1 MKRQPARRGGENNP
15 SVIKLSRVLVTYH
28 VNANHSLVY
37 FKMRKTSPQLWVGSD
52 LVSVKLV
59 LHICEVCSPPTIH
72 FLPVLSKCEQ
82 QKHVKKKN
90 WKSSCAFCPVSNIYL
105 CFSHKIK
112 FIFEDVNIYS
122 FFLWSHCEWK
132 KCVLADSH
140 TLVTIKL
147 GWLNIHHRNRAAWLI
162 SVVS

>member
-1 MKRQPARRGGENNP
+1 MKRQPARRGGENNL

-28 VNANHSLVY
+28 VNANHNLVY

-59 LHICEVCSPPTIH
+59 LHICEVCSPPAIH

-82 QKHVKKKN
+82 QKHLKKKH
-90 WKSSCAFCPVSNIYL
+90 WKSSYAFCPVSNIYL
-105 CFSHKIK
+105 CFSYKIK

-122 FFLWSHCEWK
+122 FFLWSHWVKEVCFSWFT
-132 KCVLADSH
+132 H
-140 TLVTIKL
+140 TCYNQPSLVKYPPEL
-147 GWLNIHHRNRAAWLI
+147 PGSFL
-162 SVVS
+162 